1 MAWKALLGVPTCF
14 MLDACPAATNNL
26 DAALLGWILL
36 RYVKTSSGLRRLKN
50 PAATTQTPIQIV
62 PYRTL
67 PDSLTILENMGGSAA
82 KFPIER
88 RRAKPPEVSIPA
100 LLHYNPPHTRRE
112 TDLVRMRIQHW
123 MDLADA
129 ALRSPRPHLKP
140 RRLPR

>member
-1 MAWKALLGVPTCF
+1 

-129 ALRSPRPHLKP
+129 ALRSPRPHHKTRHAL
-140 RRLPR
+140 R

>member
-1 MAWKALLGVPTCF
+1 VYLPL
-14 MLDACPAATNNL
+14 AATVL

-50 PAATTQTPIQIV
+50 PAVTIRKTIQIV

-67 PDSLTILENMGGSAA
+67 PNSLTILESMGGPAA

-88 RRAKPPEVSIPA
+88 RRAKPPEVLIPA
-100 LLHYNPPHTRRE
+100 LLHYNRPHTRRE
-112 TDLVRMRIQHW
+112 SDLVRMRIQHW

-129 ALRSPRPHLKP
+129 ALRTPGPHLKP
-140 RRLPR
+140 RRALR